1 MKIELSSCG
10 SKYYKKM
17 QMDAMLITSL
27 RDHNKIYVYEKT
39 EYCVF
44 EYIRMFFLL
53 KQREKKSNWLKI
65 SISILQFIF

>member
-53 KQREKKSNWLKI
+53 KQREKNLI
-65 SISILQFIF
+65 G